1 MNILFFTPHA
11 ELWVHTVPE
20 ALIAKA
26 MAAEGHKVRYLTCGA
41 MQTYCAPMSAHR
53 LIPGCSKNDYDD
65 ICVTCGENAK
75 AIRWT
80 YRFPMDTLANYLDDA
95 DKTACEKIADE
106 AVASQ
111 SLSTEYLGVDVGAFA
126 MYELTLM
133 YKTMSTAYSDSQWA
147 EYGIYLRNSI
157 LSLLAFSRYLKRHR
171 PDVVTAF
178 SPQYSNINPCLTYA
192 SQQGLKVL
200 FMESGNNLSNRLGT
214 MRVWDW
220 RVHGLVNPA
229 LRYWDRSELH
239 PVTEQKAKA
248 VVGHLQQIL
257 NGSHFTVYSKPFEA
271 HTDIR
276 RKWSIRPDQKV
287 ALMTLSSYDEAYAA
301 YLIHGFPEDK
311 VFSDVFRTQTEWL
324 KATIEW
330 ARGREDIFLIIRV
343 HPRDFP
349 NKRDSLRSEQS
360 YKLEGLLRD
369 GLPGNVIVNWP
380 SDEVSLYELLEDAD
394 LILTGWS
401 VTALEALIFGIPVV
415 TYDQKLPSYPAD
427 IMLTGRSESEYYAN
441 IDKAIAQGW
450 RIENS
455 RNAFRWL
462 AYNFVDATVLVSER
476 FGAHERSVDEP
487 SGSAPT
493 GLKRKVWDH
502 LRERYPILNKC
513 NDLLDWKGTR
523 NGAQL
528 ICKLID
534 ENHDSLLSVRK
545 AIALSEQKPLQDDS
559 AIVDKSLKALHDL
572 LYANAA
578 LPPGKEG
585 LSQRI
590 RQYLNSRGFH
600 EL

>member
-11 ELWVHTVPE
+11 EFWVHTVPE
-20 ALIAKA
+20 AMIAKSL
-26 MAAEGHKVRYLTCGA
+26 AAEGYKVRLLTCGA
-41 MQTYCAPMSAHR
+41 VQTYCAPMAAHR
-53 LIPGCSKNDYDD
+53 LSPGCGKNDYAD
-65 ICVTCGENAK
+65 ICQTCGENAK

-80 YRFPMDTLANYLDDA
+80 YRFPMDTLATFLDDT
-95 DKTACEKIADE
+95 DKAACEKIAAD
-106 AVASQ
+106 AVANQ
-111 SLSTEYLGVDVGAFA
+111 SLTTEYLGVDVGAFA
-126 MYELTLM
+126 TYELTLIH
-133 YKTMSTAYSDSQWA
+133 KTMSTSYSNSQWA
-147 EYGIYLRNSI
+147 EYGVYLRNSI
-157 LSLLAFSRYLKRHR
+157 LSLLAFSRYLKHHR
-171 PDVVTAF
+171 PDVVVAF

-192 SQQGLKVL
+192 SHQGLKVL

-239 PVTEQKAKA
+239 PVTEQTARA
-248 VVGHLQQIL
+248 VVGHLQQLL
-257 NGSHFTVYSKPFEA
+257 NGSHFTVYSTPYHA

-276 RKWSIRPDQKV
+276 GKWSIRPDQKV

-330 ARGREDIFLIIRV
+330 ARGRDDVFLIIRV

-369 GLPGNVIVNWP
+369 GLPDNVIVNWP
-380 SDEVSLYELLEDAD
+380 VDEVSLYELLEDAD
-394 LILTGWS
+394 LVLTGWS

-427 IMLTGRSESEYYAN
+427 IMLTGRSEREYYEN

-450 RIENS
+450 SIDNS

-462 AYNFVDATVLVSER
+462 SYNFVDATILVSEH
-476 FGAHERSVDEP
+476 FGAHERLTEGGAEVGQP
-487 SGSAPT
+487 
-493 GLKRKVWDH
+493 GLKARIWDN

-513 NDLLDWKGTR
+513 NDLLDWKGARDGT
-523 NGAQL
+523 AL
-528 ICKLID
+528 IRRMIED
-534 ENHDSLLSVRK
+534 DHDSLLSVRK
-545 AIALSEQKPLQDDS
+545 SIAIAEGQRLPDDS
-559 AIVDKSLKALHDL
+559 AIVDRSLKTLHDL
-572 LYANAA
+572 LYASAE
-578 LPPGKEG
+578 LPAGKKG
-585 LSQRI
+585 LSYHIKRH
-590 RQYLNSRGFH
+590 LNSRGLH